1 MKRQGRLAVWRE
13 VPEAPWGEDLS
24 SAPKHPGRCKGG
36 HRKQGTRR
44 AFRPDSSGREELGKE
59 GAGAVPAR
67 IRE

>member
-1 MKRQGRLAVWRE
+1 MWRE